1 MNRLLFGVILLS
13 LSSAYAS
20 SCPSIENDIARLA
33 CYDKE
38 AKNSEENEPDQQ
50 QELEDLKK
58 EYGDWIVDVT
68 ESPLNDSKE
77 VSIMRVSNDF
87 ENRRNPAILMLRCQR
102 NKTEAFLSWSEYIG
116 SDNMKVAYR
125 IDKEEAKNV
134 WWNASSTGK
143 ASFIPKAISFIKSL
157 EGKESIYIEAEKYRG
172 GRVSATFDISG
183 IEEVIIPLREACGW

>member
-1 MNRLLFGVILLS
+1 MKKVFLSSIFLS
-13 LSSAYAS
+13 LSLAYAS
-20 SCPSIENDIARLA
+20 DCTSIENDIARLA
-33 CYDKE
+33 CYDK
-38 AKNSEENEPDQQ
+38 ASEKSEVKKEEQ
-50 QELEDLKK
+50 QELEEFKK

-77 VSIMRVSNDF
+77 VTIMRVSGDF
-87 ENRRNPAILMLRCQR
+87 ENRRNPAALILRCKR
-102 NKTEAFLSWSEYIG
+102 DTTDAFVSWSEYLG

-134 WWNASSTGK
+134 WWNASSDGR

-157 EGKESIYIEAEKYRG
+157 EGKETIYIEAEKYRG

-183 IEEVIIPLREACGW
+183 IEEVITPLREACSW

>member
-1 MNRLLFGVILLS
+1 MNKLLFSAILLS

-20 SCPSIENDIARLA
+20 NCPSIENDIARLA

-38 AKNSEENEPDQQ
+38 AESLEKNSNEQ

-77 VSIMRVSNDF
+77 VTIMRVSDDF

-102 NKTEAFLSWSEYIG
+102 NKTDAFVSWSEYLG

-134 WWNASSTGK
+134 WWNASSNGQ

-172 GRVSATFDISG
+172 GRVSATFNISG
-183 IEEVIIPLREACGW
+183 IEEVIEPLREACSW

>member
-1 MNRLLFGVILLS
+1 MKKLLLGTIFLS
-13 LSSAYAS
+13 LSAVYAS
-20 SCPSIENDIARLA
+20 NCPSIENDIARLA

-38 AKNSEENEPDQQ
+38 AENSESNKNEQ

-58 EYGDWIVDVT
+58 EYGDWVVNVT

-77 VSIMRVSNDF
+77 VTIMRVSNDF

-102 NKTEAFLSWSEYIG
+102 NKTDAFVSWSEYLG
-116 SDNMKVAYR
+116 SDNMRVAYR
-125 IDKEEAKNV
+125 TDKDEAKNV
-134 WWNASSTGK
+134 WWNASSNGQ

-183 IEEVIIPLREACGW
+183 IETVIEPLREACNW